1 MWRMIPSNDWIGGLA
16 DAADATAAESDD
28 STVRRVSASNR
39 WATVMAPARDVV
51 ARLRTSLLGGGCLAA
66 CPAGQYR
73 NGGGGGAC
81 TASDLA
87 ALQADAPRAYPK
99 SKFRTGVKSG
109 Q

>member
-39 WATVMAPARDVV
+39 WATVMGPARDVV
-51 ARLRTSLLGGGCLAA
+51 ARLRTSLLGGGCLTA
-66 CPAGQYR
+66 CPGGQYR

-87 ALQADAPRAYPK
+87 ALRQTRRELTERA
-99 SKFRTGVKSG
+99 SFG
-109 Q
+109 QG